1 MNNKA
6 VLSLSN
12 FFINSYPDKLE
23 TFPKPFQKIIS
34 QQQTNFEIEG
44 IVDKHLVDMF
54 KSLLQITIN
63 QNYQKHVFQK

>member
-6 VLSLSN
+6 VLLLSVLLS
-12 FFINSYPDKLE
+12 IHTLIKLE

-44 IVDKHLVDMF
+44 IIDKLVDIF

-63 QNYQKHVFQK
+63 QKYQKHVFQK

>member
-6 VLSLSN
+6 VFLLSVLLS
-12 FFINSYPDKLE
+12 IHTLIKLE
-23 TFPKPFQKIIS
+23 TFPKPFQKIIL

-44 IVDKHLVDMF
+44 IIDKHLVDIF

-63 QNYQKHVFQK
+63 QKYQKHVF